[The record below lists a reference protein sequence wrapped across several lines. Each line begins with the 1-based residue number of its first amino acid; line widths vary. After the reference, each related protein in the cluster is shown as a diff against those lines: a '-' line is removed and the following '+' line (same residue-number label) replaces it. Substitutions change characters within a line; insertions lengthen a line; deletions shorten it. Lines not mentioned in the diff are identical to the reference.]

1 MTFRSCGSE
10 RWIIVCDENWFMR
23 KAKNNKT
30 YAGWLTF
37 ITLASDAEQQNVFYK
52 VKLFSQKRLICSYLQ
67 TLTELLLYPQ
77 FQHFSHVAYLRL
89 GIGTLFHSVPRCST
103 ISFCLTSL
111 FSPSFFLGPGTIF
124 SVFAL
129 GEKATCQNQETERP
143 PNFQGCGRSRT
154 QIEFSLIWFS
164 YKTKGNKQSRDFE
177 TDYLCLI
184 FCSSQSQ
191 TRKPNASTLSRPCYD
206 CCSTTDSPESSKSE
220 KPVDPWRWFPI
231 LHFHARWDGSRSA
244 IVVSTKRASAH
255 ISRVSKPFWRTH
267 ANRDNCVL
275 SLMFKYRLFSTN
287 LGPKSTFRGWKRH
300 AQSRSQR
307 KMRAWNSHETLEAFS
322 KTRRNGFRPC
332 QRTGE

>member
-206 CCSTTDSPESSKSE
+206 CCSTTDSPEWPSPRKAKNQS
-220 KPVDPWRWFPI
+220 I
-231 LHFHARWDGSRSA
+231 LD
-244 IVVSTKRASAH
+244 
-255 ISRVSKPFWRTH
+255 
-267 ANRDNCVL
+267 D
-275 SLMFKYRLFSTN
+275 
-287 LGPKSTFRGWKRH
+287 
-300 AQSRSQR
+300 
-307 KMRAWNSHETLEAFS
+307 
-322 KTRRNGFRPC
+322 GFRFFISMRGEMVRAPLSSSLRNERA
-332 QRTGE
+332 RTFPEFQNHFGARMQTVTTVSCLSCSNTGCSPQTWDLRAHFVAEIATLSRNLNGKCGPEILMRHSRHFRKPREWF